1 MKDVAGP
8 YLQEEAAAALCA
20 QVGVTH
26 LTQKWAD
33 KWGLAQL
40 MGEKDSASVCIRG
53 ETAASINMPHSSD
66 TDKNLGQGM
75 NCQMGD
81 QKGMKSTV
89 HACYR

>member
-1 MKDVAGP
+1 MPGGILSESLSLPTETQGTAKQTPGISGDDLHPNQTHVDV
-8 YLQEEAAAALCA
+8 CA
-20 QVGVTH
+20 C
-26 LTQKWAD
+26 AC
-33 KWGLAQL
+33 
-40 MGEKDSASVCIRG
+40 VCIRG

-89 HACYR
+89 HACYS